1 MLLGVRSP
9 TLPPMEAS
17 LKTPPT
23 PADVVLR
30 DGSTMRLRA
39 PVRDDAHALLSFFE
53 RLSEE
58 SLYLRFHGHPSVDAR
73 LVEPVLDPDW
83 VERGAL
89 IGAYED
95 RVVAVANYVRLR
107 DARTAEVAFAVADD
121 YQGRGVGTRLLEQL
135 AAAATAV
142 GIEEFVAEVMADNT
156 AMLRVFV
163 DAGFETARETV
174 LGTTEVRL
182 SLGPT
187 ETFRGRVD
195 ERDHVGVVS
204 SLAPLFDPKTVA
216 VIGASPRTGSIG
228 GELFRNILRAEYVGV
243 AYPVNRSGTAV
254 AGVRAYSSVA
264 EIGEPVDLAVVCL
277 PGPAVLGASAEALE
291 AGVRALCVISAGFAE
306 TGADGVARQEEL
318 LELVRGHGARLLGP
332 NCLGI
337 AVAGPRLNATFGP
350 RALPPG
356 NVGFSSQSGALGLA
370 VLERATERRIGLS
383 SFVSIGNKADISSND
398 LLEYWEDDSA
408 TDVVLLYLES
418 FGNPRKFARVARRLA
433 RRKPI
438 IAMKAGRTGAGAR
451 AASSHTAA
459 LAGSEA
465 AVDALFH
472 EAGVLRVDTLE
483 ELLDATSLLSTQ
495 PLPRGRNVAVLTNAG
510 GLGILCADAC
520 EGVGLTLP
528 ALDAATVEEL
538 RAVLPAEAS
547 TSNPVDMLGSAVGS
561 TYADVLPVLLRD
573 PGIDSVI
580 VLFVPPVV
588 AGADE
593 IAAAIAE
600 AVGSE
605 DGSEKPVLACVISAG
620 GIPERLLSAP
630 VAAFSFPES
639 AARALGRAADRA
651 EWLRAPQGRV
661 PDLSSIDTTGAKAI
675 VADAEGRWLTPAEG
689 RALLQCYGV
698 PVVGERSA
706 ESVDEAV
713 TEAEELGYP
722 VVLKT
727 AVAGV
732 HKTERGGVALD
743 LRDAGSVREAA
754 ERIGPPFIVQ
764 PLVRGGTELLVGAV
778 QDPVFGPLVAVG
790 PGGTFA
796 ELIGDASFR
805 LAPLTDADAAD
816 LVSAGKVGRLLE
828 GFRGAPPADVAA
840 VADLLLRV
848 GRLAEDLPE
857 VAELDLNPV
866 IAGPGGA
873 VAVDA
878 RMRVAAPVRA
888 ARTKTW

>member
-1 MLLGVRSP
+1 MPPPRDPL
-9 TLPPMEAS
+9 TLPRMEA
-17 LKTPPT
+17 LLQTT
-23 PADVVLR
+23 ADVVLR
-30 DGSTMRLRA
+30 DGSTMRLR
-39 PVRDDAHALLSFFE
+39 PPGPEDAAALLAFFQS
-53 RLSEE
+53 LSDE

-73 LVEPVLDPDW
+73 LVDPVLEPDW
-83 VERGAL
+83 FERGAL
-89 IGAYED
+89 IGAHED

-107 DARTAEVAFAVADD
+107 DVRTAEVAFAVADD
-121 YQGRGVGTRLLEQL
+121 FQGRGVGTRLLEQL
-135 AAAATAV
+135 AAAAGGV
-142 GIEEFVAEVMADNT
+142 GIEEFVAEVLADNT
-156 AMLRVFV
+156 AMLRVFT
-163 DAGFETARETV
+163 DAGFEATRETV

-182 SLGPT
+182 SLAPT
-187 ETFRGRVD
+187 ETLRERMDV
-195 ERDHVGVVS
+195 RDHVGVVS
-204 SLAPLFDPKTVA
+204 SLEPLFEPKAIA

-228 GELFRNILRAEYVGV
+228 GELFRNVLRAEYTGV

-254 AGVRAYSSVA
+254 AGVRAYTNVA
-264 EIGEPVDLAVVCL
+264 SIGEPVDLAVVCL
-277 PGPAVLGASAEALE
+277 PGPAVMDAATEALA

-306 TGADGVARQEEL
+306 TGGEGVARQDQL
-318 LELVRGHGARLLGP
+318 LALVRGFGARLLGP

-337 AVAGPRLNATFGP
+337 AVARPRLNATFGP
-350 RALPPG
+350 RALPAG

-370 VLERATERRIGLS
+370 VLERAAERRLGLS

-398 LLEYWEDDSA
+398 LLEYWEDDEA
-408 TDVVLLYLES
+408 TTVVLLYLES

-433 RRKPI
+433 RTKPI

-483 ELLDATSLLSTQ
+483 ELLDVTGLLSTQ

-520 EGVGLTLP
+520 ESAGLTLP
-528 ALDAATVEEL
+528 SLAESTVAEL
-538 RAVLPAEAS
+538 RKVLPEEAS

-561 TYADVLPVLLRD
+561 TYRRVLPILLRD

-588 AGADE
+588 AGAE
-593 IAAAIAE
+593 EVAE
-600 AVGSE
+600 AISAAVGDAGE
-605 DGSEKPVLACVISAG
+605 ADKPVLACVISAQ
-620 GIPERLLSAP
+620 GIPEQLLSAP
-630 VAAFSFPES
+630 LAAFSFPES

-661 PDLSSIDTTGAKAI
+661 PDLADIDTPRARELVTGAN
-675 VADAEGRWLTPAEG
+675 DRWLNPGEA
-689 RALLQCYGV
+689 RALLQAYGV
-698 PVVGERSA
+698 PVVSERHA
-706 ESVDEAV
+706 ESIDAAV
-713 TEAEELGYP
+713 AAAEEIGFP

-727 AVAGV
+727 ALAGV

-743 LRDAGSVREAA
+743 LRDADAVREAA

-778 QDPVFGPLVAVG
+778 QDPVFGPLLAAG

-805 LAPLTDADAAD
+805 LAPLTDADASE
-816 LVSAGKVGRLLE
+816 LVHTGKVGRLLA
-828 GFRGAPPADVAA
+828 GFRGAPAADTAA
-840 VADLLLRV
+840 VEDLLLRV
-848 GRLAEDLPE
+848 GRLADELPE

-866 IAGPGGA
+866 IAGPAGV

-878 RMRVAAPVRA
+878 RVRVAPPERA
-888 ARTKTW
+888 MRTKTW